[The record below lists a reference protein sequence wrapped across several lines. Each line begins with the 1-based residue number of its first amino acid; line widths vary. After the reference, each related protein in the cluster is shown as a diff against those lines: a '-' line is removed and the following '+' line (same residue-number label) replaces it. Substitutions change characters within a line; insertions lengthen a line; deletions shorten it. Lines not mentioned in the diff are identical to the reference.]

1 MKQFEAKVQNSCFK
15 KEIEYL
21 SITNIN
27 KFRSCEST
35 SQTQAPYGLWLVPA
49 GKTLS
54 IRKR

>member
-27 KFRSCEST
+27 KFRSMK
-35 SQTQAPYGLWLVPA
+35 APA
-49 GKTLS
+49 K
-54 IRKR
+54 RKRPMGYGWYLQVKHSP